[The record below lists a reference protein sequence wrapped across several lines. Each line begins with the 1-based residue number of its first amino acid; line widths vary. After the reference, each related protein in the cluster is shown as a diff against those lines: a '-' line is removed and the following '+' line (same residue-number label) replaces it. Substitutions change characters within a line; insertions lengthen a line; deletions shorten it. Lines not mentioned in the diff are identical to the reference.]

1 MQIKISKTLDSIIS
15 GVVFT
20 VSKDPVHRALKDQ
33 LAVAILRHKG
43 SLAHQILS
51 TRLHR
56 WQIQQTALLI
66 EQQATITPEENV
78 YPEKFFR
85 KFRDE
90 LLADYTAEALN
101 SPAHSP
107 INFQWGI
114 TTCHALAAIA
124 NDPAK
129 ATVRAIKRYG
139 LSPERLLADA
149 HHFASRR
156 ISLAAKPRDLNWSD
170 YTQ

>member
-15 GVVFT
+15 EVVFT
-20 VSKDPVHRALKDQ
+20 TTKSHIRRALKDQ

-56 WQIQQTALLI
+56 WQIQQIALLI

-114 TTCHALAAIA
+114 TTCHALATIA
-124 NDPAK
+124 LDPAT
-129 ATVRAIKRYG
+129 ATAQAIRGYG

-149 HHFASRR
+149 QHLVNRS
-156 ISLAAKPRDLNWSD
+156 ISLTTKPRNLNRSGCV
-170 YTQ
+170 